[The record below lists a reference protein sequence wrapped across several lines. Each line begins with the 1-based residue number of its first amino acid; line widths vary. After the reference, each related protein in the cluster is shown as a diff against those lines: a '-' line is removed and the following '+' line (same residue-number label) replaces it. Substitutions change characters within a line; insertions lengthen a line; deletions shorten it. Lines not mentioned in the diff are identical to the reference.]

1 MTTRERADAIAR
13 AVHARIGKAMQ
24 ELATVAPMVQR
35 EHPFSAV
42 VTMRGIIDDLRV
54 VEALIMEEARRDR
67 DGVPTESLICGA
79 CGEHEARCQCADA
92 CDVCGRME
100 CDDMHEQDAAAYE
113 PRARL

>member
-1 MTTRERADAIAR
+1 VTTRERADAIAR

-67 DGVPTESLICGA
+67 DGVPTESLICGS
-79 CGEHEARCQCADA
+79 CGEHESRCQCDDH
-92 CDVCGRME
+92 CRKCGLLE
-100 CDDMHEQDAAAYE
+100 CVGHEEDAAAYE
-113 PRARL
+113 PRARF

>member
-13 AVHARIGKAMQ
+13 AVHTRIGKAMQ

-67 DGVPTESLICGA
+67 DGVPTESLICKA
-79 CGEHEARCQCADA
+79 CGEHESRCQCADA
-92 CDVCGRME
+92 CNVCGQMD
-100 CDDMHEQDAAAYE
+100 CDDPHEQDAAAYE
-113 PRARL
+113 PRGN